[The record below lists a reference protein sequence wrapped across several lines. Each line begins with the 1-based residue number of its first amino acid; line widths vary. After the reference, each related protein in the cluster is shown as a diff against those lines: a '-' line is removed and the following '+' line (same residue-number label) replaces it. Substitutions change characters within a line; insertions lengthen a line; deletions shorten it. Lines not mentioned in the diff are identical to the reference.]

1 MKKARSEMNE
11 VRAGVIGIGNMG
23 SAHAAQIYDGKVEN
37 LRLCAVCELD
47 ENKLRWAEKRLPG
60 VSCTVI
66 IGK

>member
-1 MKKARSEMNE
+1 MNE